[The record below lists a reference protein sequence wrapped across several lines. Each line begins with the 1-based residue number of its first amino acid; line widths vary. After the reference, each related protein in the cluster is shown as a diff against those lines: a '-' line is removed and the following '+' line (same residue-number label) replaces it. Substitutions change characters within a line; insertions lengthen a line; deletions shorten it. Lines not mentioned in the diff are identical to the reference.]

1 MTTLKDLSNA
11 LGLSVTQVSR
21 ALNGHSDVNE
31 KTRARVEKVA
41 KELNYQPNVAARS
54 LVSGR
59 TGVVGLVLSK
69 EHSNSD
75 DGYLL
80 KTVAG
85 LSERFSASG
94 IQFILHISP
103 DTHSVTESYQRLIDG
118 RTLDGFVLEEP
129 VEDDERIKYLLKRK
143 VPFVVHGRT
152 RSPTKYPYFD
162 IDNEGVG
169 YQSARHLIERG
180 HKKIAMVLGDT
191 NRCYVI
197 DRIRGYKA
205 ALAESRIKY
214 NKHFIHTAPMTE
226 ANGMV
231 SAVKLLEEPDARPS
245 AIICGNVRI
254 AKGVY
259 HVANAM
265 NIQIPEQ
272 LSVIAHDDV
281 LPEIR
286 ASAFYPAMTV
296 TRSPLSDSWAPL
308 AASLTAAI
316 NGGPVKELQT
326 VADFELV
333 ERSSVIENL
342 MT

>member
-1 MTTLKDLSNA
+1 
-11 LGLSVTQVSR
+11 
-21 ALNGHSDVNE
+21 
-31 KTRARVEKVA
+31 
-41 KELNYQPNVAARS
+41 
-54 LVSGR
+54 
-59 TGVVGLVLSK
+59 VVGLVLSK

-85 LSERFSASG
+85 LSEQFSASG

-103 DTHSVTESYQRLIDG
+103 DTHSTTESYQRLIDG

-129 VEDDERIKYLLKRK
+129 VQDDARIKYLLKRK
-143 VPFVVHGRT
+143 IPFVP
-152 RSPTKYPYFD
+152 SKYPYFD

-191 NRCYVI
+191 DRCYVI

-231 SAVKLLEEPDARPS
+231 SAVKLLEAPDARPS

-272 LSVIAHDDV
+272 LSSRTA
-281 LPEIR
+281 IR
-286 ASAFYPAMTV
+286 HRP
-296 TRSPLSDSWAPL
+296 R
-308 AASLTAAI
+308 
-316 NGGPVKELQT
+316 
-326 VADFELV
+326 
-333 ERSSVIENL
+333 
-342 MT
+342 